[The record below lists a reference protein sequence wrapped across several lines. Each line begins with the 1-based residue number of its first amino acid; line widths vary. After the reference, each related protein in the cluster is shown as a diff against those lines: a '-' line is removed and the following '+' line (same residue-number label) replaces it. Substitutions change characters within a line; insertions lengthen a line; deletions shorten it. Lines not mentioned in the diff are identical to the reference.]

1 MGSNYTTVIFD
12 FDYTLA
18 DSSRA
23 VIECAN
29 AGLRGLGLPP
39 ASPGAIR
46 RTIGLSLPETLV
58 RLAGE
63 KYRPLAVE
71 FRRFWR
77 QRSDKIMV
85 DWTVLLPGA
94 PEAVRALRKKGV
106 QTGIVSTKYRSRI
119 EEVLRR
125 EKLGDAFAVIVGG
138 EDVSAPKP
146 DPEGLLRAI
155 DDLRVFAEKTLYVGD
170 SVTDAQTAERA
181 NVSFAAVLSGVT
193 RREEFNGFA
202 VHRVLE
208 DLRELTHRHEA
219 K

>member
-1 MGSNYTTVIFD
+1 MGSNCKAVIFD

-29 AGLRGLGLPP
+29 NGLQGLGLPL
-39 ASPGAIR
+39 ASPDAIC

-63 KYRPLAVE
+63 KQRPLADE

-77 QRSDKIMV
+77 QRSDQIMV
-85 DWTVLLPGA
+85 DWTVLLPGVR
-94 PEAVRALRKKGV
+94 EAVRSLRENGF

-119 EEVLRR
+119 EAVLSR
-125 EKLGDAFAVIVGG
+125 EKLSDAFEVIVGG
-138 EDVSAPKP
+138 EDVSAHKP
-146 DPEGLLRAI
+146 DPQGLLRAM
-155 DDLRVFAEKTLYVGD
+155 DALGASPEKTLYVGD
-170 SVTDAQTAERA
+170 SVTDARTAERA

-208 DLRELTHRHEA
+208 NLGELSF
-219 K
+219 

>member
-1 MGSNYTTVIFD
+1 MGSNYKAVIFD

-29 AGLRGLGLPP
+29 TGLRGLGLPP
-39 ASPGAIR
+39 ASSDAIC

-63 KYRPLAVE
+63 KQRPLADE

-94 PEAVRALRKKGV
+94 REAVRALRKKGV

-119 EEVLRR
+119 EAVLQR
-125 EKLGDAFAVIVGG
+125 EKLSDAFEVIVGG
-138 EDVSAPKP
+138 EDVSAHKP

-155 DDLRVFAEKTLYVGD
+155 DALGAAPKKTLYVGD

-193 RREEFNGFA
+193 RREEFNGLA

-208 DLRELTHRHEA
+208 DLRELSC
-219 K
+219 

>member
-1 MGSNYTTVIFD
+1 MAPNYQTYIFD

-23 VIECAN
+23 VVECAN
-29 AGLRGLGLPP
+29 NGLRGLGLPE
-39 ASPGAIR
+39 ASPDAIR

-63 KYRPLAVE
+63 QQRPLADE

-77 QRSDKIMV
+77 QRSDQIMV

-94 PEAVRALRKKGV
+94 PEAVRELREKGF

-125 EKLGDAFAVIVGG
+125 EKLSDAFEVIVGG
-138 EDVSAPKP
+138 EDVAAHKP

-155 DDLRVFAEKTLYVGD
+155 DELGAAPEETLYVGD
-170 SVTDAQTAERA
+170 SITDARTAERA
-181 NVSFAAVLSGVT
+181 NVSFAAVLTGVT
-193 RREEFNGFA
+193 RREEFEGLA
-202 VHRVLE
+202 VSRFLAN
-208 DLRELTHRHEA
+208 LGELSF
-219 K
+219 

>member
-1 MGSNYTTVIFD
+1 MGTNYKAVIFD

-29 AGLRGLGLPP
+29 SGLRGLGLPP
-39 ASPGAIR
+39 ASPGAIC

-63 KYRPLAVE
+63 KHRPLAVE

-77 QRSDKIMV
+77 QRSDQIMV

-94 PEAVRALRKKGV
+94 RETVRALRKKGV

-119 EEVLRR
+119 EAVLRR
-125 EKLGDAFAVIVGG
+125 EKLSDVFEVIVGG
-138 EDVSAPKP
+138 EDVSAHKP

-155 DDLRVFAEKTLYVGD
+155 DALGAAPEKTLYVGD

-181 NVSFAAVLSGVT
+181 NVSFAAVLTGVT
-193 RREEFNGFA
+193 RREEFNGLA
-202 VHRVLE
+202 VDRVLE
-208 DLRELTHRHEA
+208 NLRELTC
-219 K
+219 

>member
-1 MGSNYTTVIFD
+1 MESNYKAVIFD

-29 AGLRGLGLPP
+29 TGLRGLGLPS
-39 ASPGAIR
+39 ASPDAIR

-63 KYRPLAVE
+63 KQRPLAVE

-94 PEAVRALRKKGV
+94 REAVRALRKKGV

-119 EEVLRR
+119 EAVLRR
-125 EKLGDAFAVIVGG
+125 EKLSDVFEVIVGG
-138 EDVSAPKP
+138 EDVSAHKP

-155 DDLRVFAEKTLYVGD
+155 DALGASPEKTLYVGD

-193 RREEFNGFA
+193 RREEFNGLA

-208 DLRELTHRHEA
+208 DLRELSC
-219 K
+219 

>member
-1 MGSNYTTVIFD
+1 VAPNYQTYIFD

-23 VIECAN
+23 VVECAN
-29 AGLRGLGLPP
+29 NGLRGLGLPE
-39 ASPGAIR
+39 ASPDAIR

-63 KYRPLAVE
+63 QQRPLADE

-77 QRSDKIMV
+77 QRSDQIMV

-94 PEAVRALRKKGV
+94 PEAVRELREKGF

-125 EKLGDAFAVIVGG
+125 EKLSDAFEVIVGG
-138 EDVSAPKP
+138 EDVAAHKP

-155 DDLRVFAEKTLYVGD
+155 DELGAAPEETLYVGD
-170 SVTDAQTAERA
+170 SITDARTAERA
-181 NVSFAAVLSGVT
+181 NVSFAAVLTGVT
-193 RREEFNGFA
+193 RREEFEGLA
-202 VHRVLE
+202 VSRFLAN
-208 DLRELTHRHEA
+208 LGELSF
-219 K
+219 

>member
-1 MGSNYTTVIFD
+1 MGSNYKAVIFD

-29 AGLRGLGLPP
+29 TGLRGLGLPP
-39 ASPGAIR
+39 ASPDAIC

-58 RLAGE
+58 HLAGE
-63 KYRPLAVE
+63 KQRPRAVE

-106 QTGIVSTKYRSRI
+106 QTGIVSTKYRFRI
-119 EEVLRR
+119 EAVLQR
-125 EKLGDAFAVIVGG
+125 EKLSDAFEVIVGG
-138 EDVSAPKP
+138 EDVSAHKP

-155 DDLRVFAEKTLYVGD
+155 DALGAAPKNTLYVGD

-193 RREEFNGFA
+193 RREEFNGLA
-202 VHRVLE
+202 VHRVIG
-208 DLRELTHRHEA
+208 DLRELSC
-219 K
+219 

>member
-1 MGSNYTTVIFD
+1 MESNYKTFIFD

-29 AGLRGLGLPP
+29 TGLRGLGLPAAP
-39 ASPGAIR
+39 PGAIC

-63 KYRPLAVE
+63 KQRPLAAE

-77 QRSDKIMV
+77 RRSDQIMV

-94 PEAVRALRKKGV
+94 REAVRSLREKRL
-106 QTGIVSTKYRSRI
+106 QTAIVSTKYRSRI
-119 EEVLRR
+119 EKVLRR
-125 EKLGDAFAVIVGG
+125 ERLRDAFEVIVGG
-138 EDVSAPKP
+138 EDVSAHKP

-155 DDLRVFAEKTLYVGD
+155 DDLGACRETTLYVGD
-170 SVTDAQTAERA
+170 SVVDAQTAERA
-181 NVSFAAVLSGVT
+181 GVAFAAVLSGVT

-202 VHRVLE
+202 VERVLE
-208 DLRELTHRHEA
+208 DLRELTF
-219 K
+219 